1 MGHDVDYSKQYYV
14 PHDSKWPIIA
24 AIALFVFM
32 IGMGNSFNA
41 MKAGTFSWAGV
52 SSFIALA
59 GFALIIYFVVF
70 WFRDVIK
77 ENSQGVNNEQVDRS
91 YRMGMGWF
99 IFSEV
104 MLFGVFFGALFY
116 ARQYALPWL
125 AGDGNN
131 FFTNNLLFPGFEGGW
146 PNDGPGKPG
155 EPAYGNDF
163 TAMGPFWLP
172 TINTILLITSSF
184 TLTIGHHQLLKN
196 NMKKAFWWTM
206 LTVALGAI
214 FMYCQ
219 IAEYSHAMHAL
230 NLKLDSGIYG
240 NTFYM
245 LTGLH
250 GMHVTLGALML
261 FIMALRIRKGH
272 FTPERH
278 FGFMA
283 AEWYWH
289 FVDVVWIL
297 LYFFVYWM

>member
-41 MKAGTFSWAGV
+41 MKAGESTSFS
-52 SSFIALA
+52 SIIAIA
-59 GFALIIYFVVF
+59 GFALILYFVWN
-70 WFRDVIK
+70 WFKDVIN
-77 ENSQGVNNEQVDRS
+77 ENSAGVNNAQVDRS

-125 AGDGNN
+125 SGDGNN
-131 FFTNNLLFPGFEGGW
+131 FFTNELLWKGFEGGW
-146 PNDGPGKPG
+146 PNNGPDNVGG
-155 EPAYGNDF
+155 DF
-163 TAMGPFWLP
+163 QGMGPFWLP

-184 TLTIGHHQLLKN
+184 TLTIAHHKLLKN
-196 NMKKAFWWTM
+196 DMNKAFWWTII
-206 LTVALGAI
+206 TVILGAI

-219 IAEYSHAMHAL
+219 IAEYSHAMHEL
-230 NLKLDSGIYG
+230 NLKLGTGIYG

>member
-1 MGHDVDYSKQYYV
+1 MGQQADYSKQYYV

-24 AIALFVFM
+24 AVALFVFM
-32 IGMGNSFNA
+32 QGMGNYFNGKPMGVYVSVAGAA
-41 MKAGTFSWAGV
+41 M
-52 SSFIALA
+52 IL
-59 GFALIIYFVVF
+59 YFVWN
-70 WFRDVIK
+70 WFKDVIN
-77 ENSQGVNNEQVDRS
+77 ENSAGVNNAQVDRS

-125 AGDGNN
+125 SGDGNN
-131 FFTNNLLFPGFEGGW
+131 FFTNELLWKGFEGGW
-146 PNDGPGKPG
+146 PSNGPENVGG
-155 EPAYGNDF
+155 AFNG
-163 TAMGPFWLP
+163 MGPFWLP

-184 TLTIGHHQLLKN
+184 TLTIAHHRLLKN
-196 NMKKAFWWTM
+196 KMNEAYWWTM
-206 LTVALGAI
+206 ITVALGAI

-219 IAEYSHAMHAL
+219 VTEYIHAMEGL
-230 NLKLDSGIYG
+230 NLKLDTGIYG

-250 GMHVTLGALML
+250 GLHVTLGALML
-261 FIMALRIRKGH
+261 FIMAIRIKKGH

-297 LYFFVYWM
+297 LYFFVYWV